1 MCVCVCV
8 CVCMHADTHVSMHAG
23 ACVIMHMHEDSC
35 IDVHYGKHTNI
46 CTIYNT
52 KICKISGFHVVEVE
66 DSGHLGCYTVW
77 QSSEGTIENFEI
89 C

>member
-1 MCVCVCV
+1 
-8 CVCMHADTHVSMHAG
+8 MHADTHVSMHAG